1 MKVITSNTR
10 FVVSIGTAI
19 AVVVAAGTATA
30 RALTVLSAIDTR
42 LAKVE
47 TKVADQYTLAVA
59 SEVALRTAIANPGFQ
74 CPDPRDPTRLI
85 QVTTNTSPRP

>member
-1 MKVITSNTR
+1 MFIRILLGGIVASLFAMVITLSIVNT
-10 FVVSIGTAI
+10 GKTKD
-19 AVVVAAGTATA
+19 
-30 RALTVLSAIDTR
+30 LDTR